1 MLKELN
7 NVVVV
12 AIVLVVVIVIVV
24 VIVVIVIVIVDVVV
38 ITSCEPST
46 SELRGELRSERLDL
60 RDKGDSSRSSCRSAV
75 QEVSIKTD
83 IK

>member
-12 AIVLVVVIVIVV
+12 AIVIVDVVVIIVIVVVVVVIVIV
-24 VIVVIVIVIVDVVV
+24 IVV

-75 QEVSIKTD
+75 QER
-83 IK
+83 